1 MIFSPLDHRLTAGL
15 AGLESEHRRRRP
27 RTVQTIPSAHTRVAG
42 REILNFA
49 SNNYLG
55 LAEDSRVCRAAAEAA
70 HLWGAGATGSRLMGG
85 TLAFHEELETALAKL
100 KERES
105 ALVFP
110 SGYHANL
117 GMIPALAGP
126 DDTLFLDRLAHA
138 SLVDGARLSKAR
150 VRIFRHN
157 DPDDLNRALCRVSGN
172 GERWVITESVFS
184 MDGDRAPLKD
194 LVSVCQKRS
203 ARLYVDE
210 AHGTGVWG
218 SGGRGWVNEQG
229 VADQVD
235 VCMGTLS
242 KAFGAQGGFVCGSS
256 MLTQWAINR
265 ARAFIYSTALSPS
278 AVGAS
283 LAALKIM
290 QEEPDRRSR
299 LFGLSAQ
306 LWAGLNLKGE
316 GPIVPLTVGED
327 TQALSL
333 SSALWEAGIFA
344 PAVRFPTV
352 PKGAARVRFSVTANH
367 AAEDID
373 RVLWAV
379 GKWGRLNGNTH
390 IENKSS
396 PSPASAPLAPQVPI
410 ALRWAAGGRDSV
422 L

>member
-1 MIFSPLDHRLTAGL
+1 
-15 AGLESEHRRRRP
+15 
-27 RTVQTIPSAHTRVAG
+27 
-42 REILNFA
+42 
-49 SNNYLG
+49 
-55 LAEDSRVCRAAAEAA
+55 
-70 HLWGAGATGSRLMGG
+70 MGG
-85 TLAFHEELETALAKL
+85 TLAFHEELESALAKF

-126 DDTLFLDRLAHA
+126 RIRFSFTVGPRLIGGRCP
-138 SLVDGARLSKAR
+138 SLKAR
-150 VRIFRHN
+150 VRVFRHN
-157 DPDDLNRALCRVSGN
+157 DPEDLNHVLGRATGT

-184 MDGDRAPLKD
+184 MDGDRAPLKE
-194 LVSVCQKRS
+194 LVAVCQKQG

-218 SGGRGWVNEQG
+218 PDGRGWVNEQG

-256 MLTQWAINR
+256 ALTQWAINR

-290 QEEPDRRSR
+290 QEESDRRSR
-299 LFGLSAQ
+299 LFDLSAQ
-306 LWAGLNLKGE
+306 LWTGLNLKGK

-327 TQALSL
+327 AQALSL
-333 SSALWEAGIFA
+333 SHALWEAGIFA
-344 PAVRFPTV
+344 P
-352 PKGAARVRFSVTANH
+352 SSCH
-367 AAEDID
+367 AAQRRRPRSFFRNSQPHRRRDD

-379 GKWGRLNGNTH
+379 NKWGSLNGNTH
-390 IENKSS
+390 IENKSY
-396 PSPASAPLAPQVPI
+396 PSPAL
-410 ALRWAAGGRDSV
+410 GRPFSGLTDLGRQSR
-422 L
+422 